1 MKIFFYSDSIR
12 GFLDRLKNW
21 FLPGQSVARVI
32 PLLILLYTTLGA
44 FGAERSG
51 STFTPGTLGDFGVAV
66 VSTNAGL
73 YLRNDMFYY
82 QGTDART
89 MRNGQINIDLNQAAW
104 VESLKLILVPGWT
117 VLGARYAAGVNLGLV
132 SAHVQSDVL
141 QPDPSGKIQAQYIAG
156 NRTTISD
163 VFVTPV
169 VLSWKL
175 GPVHV
180 AWAEMVSIPSG
191 TYNNE
196 EFVNISRN
204 YWALDSQLALTWIH
218 PQTGLELS
226 GKGGFIVNSRNEDTD
241 YRTGNELHV
250 EGLVAKRLDKRFS
263 LGAVWY
269 YYDQVSADTGSG
281 TLLGEFEGQAFGA
294 GPALRY
300 IIPFESRNLT
310 LIAKWIHEFYT
321 RDRFAG
327 DYIYFCFATRL

>member
-1 MKIFFYSDSIR
+1 MRVHHLAERRPNRPPGDSAC
-12 GFLDRLKNW
+12 
-21 FLPGQSVARVI
+21 ARRAARALW
-32 PLLILLYTTLGA
+32 LLLLFSAAHGA

-51 STFTPGTLGDFGVAV
+51 STFTPGTLGDYNIAV
-66 VSTNAGL
+66 VSTNPGL

-82 QGTDART
+82 EGTDART
-89 MRNGQINIDLNQAAW
+89 VRNGEINIDLAQSTW
-104 VESLKLILVPGWT
+104 VDSVKLTLVPGLM

-132 SAHVQSDVL
+132 SAHVDSDVL
-141 QPDPSGKIQAQYIAG
+141 QADPSGKAQPVHTSG
-156 NRTTISD
+156 SRTTISD

-169 VLSWKL
+169 VLSWQL
-175 GPVHV
+175 GQAYV
-180 AWAEMVSIPSG
+180 AWSEMVSIPSG
-191 TYNNE
+191 TYDND

-218 PQTGLELS
+218 PQSGLELS

-281 TLLGEFEGQAFGA
+281 TLLGNFEGEAFGA

-327 DYIYFCFATRL
+327 DYIYFCIATRL